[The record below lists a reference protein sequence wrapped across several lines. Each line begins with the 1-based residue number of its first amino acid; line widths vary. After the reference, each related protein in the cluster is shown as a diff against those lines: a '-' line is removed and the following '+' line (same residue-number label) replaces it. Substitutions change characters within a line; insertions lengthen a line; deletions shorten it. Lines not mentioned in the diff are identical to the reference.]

1 MFLSVYFILGI
12 LCVLHILF
20 NYNKTAKMM
29 RKIPGFRFNFIVG
42 NALEILVSPEELFAK
57 ARVWAS
63 QFQGIYGFY
72 VYPNSCINIYNAE
85 DAKIVLSSFKYHQK
99 SMIYTLLRP
108 WLQNGL
114 LVSKGAQWQERRKI
128 LTPTFHFNILKRYYP
143 AMVDSTAR
151 LLEVL
156 DKTNEKSTDIPPVIS
171 EFTLTTICETAMGTK
186 LNEDAGGK
194 MYKDAIH
201 DIKNVLFQRFV
212 YIPLAIDFIFR
223 LTPLYKRHTKSLST
237 IHNFTQN
244 VIKNRKEKLKDIS
257 ETNVVNDETDKDLHY
272 GKIRTAFLDFLI
284 SAQKDG
290 LTDDVGI
297 QEEVD
302 TFMFEGHDTVSSAI
316 TFCLLLLAENKAIQN
331 RVVDE
336 LQTIFIG
343 DTRTATLEDI
353 SSMHYLECCIKESM
367 RLYPPVPFISR
378 KLPEAVTLSN
388 YVVPKGSMCHIH
400 IFDLHRQESLFENS
414 LKFDPD
420 RFLPENSVGRHPYA
434 YIAFSAGPRNCIGQ
448 KFAMMEMKLVLSS
461 ILRRFELNPVTKCE
475 DLKFTADIIL
485 KNSEPIK
492 MKFIR
497 RLGMKIGSKFDD
509 V

>member
-1 MFLSVYFILGI
+1 MFLSVYFVIGI

-20 NYNKTAKMM
+20 NYNKTARMM
-29 RKIPGFRFNFIVG
+29 RNIPGFRFNFIVG

-57 ARVWAS
+57 ARVWATK
-63 QFQGIYGFY
+63 FQGIYGFY

-85 DAKIVLSSFKYHQK
+85 DVKIVLSSFKYHQK

-114 LVSKGAQWQERRKI
+114 LVSKGPQWQERRKI
-128 LTPTFHFNILKRYYP
+128 LTPTFHFNILKKYYP
-143 AMVDSTAR
+143 AMVDNTER
-151 LLEVL
+151 LLKVL
-156 DKTNEKSTDIPPVIS
+156 DKINELATDIPPVIS

-186 LNEDAGGK
+186 LHEDAGGK
-194 MYKDAIH
+194 KYKDAIH

-212 YIPLAIDFIFR
+212 YVPLAIDFIFR
-223 LTPLYKRHTKSLST
+223 LTPLYKRHQKSLST
-237 IHNFTQN
+237 IHKFTQN
-244 VIKNRKEKLKDIS
+244 VIKNRKGQLKDIS
-257 ETNVVNDETDKDLHY
+257 ETNAVNDDTDKDSHY
-272 GKIRTAFLDFLI
+272 GKNRTAFLDFLI
-284 SAQKDG
+284 SAQKEG
-290 LTDDVGI
+290 LTDDIGI

-336 LQTIFIG
+336 LKTIFMG
-343 DTRTATLEDI
+343 NTRTATLEDL

-400 IFDLHRQESLFENS
+400 IFDLHRQESLFANS

-461 ILRRFELNPVTKCE
+461 ILRRFEIKPVTKCE

-485 KNSEPIK
+485 KNSKPIK

-497 RLGMKIGSKFDD
+497 RLGENMI
-509 V
+509 